1 MKKLII
7 ITILL
12 MAGGF
17 LSIDFAF
24 AGAIEDRSIKQGFR
38 IRQGVLNGEL
48 TAWEVKILKNE
59 QRHIR
64 RIKKVSRFDGR
75 LTYRESR
82 YIEKLQNRASRHI
95 FRLKHNDARRYRRY
109 VSSHRNRY
117 Q

>member
-1 MKKLII
+1 MKKTMI

-12 MAGGF
+12 IVGGF
-17 LSIDFAF
+17 LSIDITF
-24 AGAIEDRSIKQGFR
+24 AGVIEDRSISQGFR
-38 IRQGVLNGEL
+38 IRRGVFSGEL

>member
-7 ITILL
+7 LTILL
-12 MAGGF
+12 LAGGF

-24 AGAIEDRSIKQGFR
+24 AGVFEDRSITQGLR
-38 IRQGVLNGEL
+38 IRQGILSGEL
-48 TAWEVKILKNE
+48 TVREAKILKNE

-64 RIKKVSRFDGR
+64 RIKDVCRFDGK

-95 FRLKHNDARRYRRY
+95 FRLKHNDALRYRRY
-109 VSSHRNRY
+109 ISAHRHRY

>member
-12 MAGGF
+12 MACGF

-24 AGAIEDRSIKQGFR
+24 AGVIEDRSITQGLR
-38 IRQGVLNGEL
+38 IRQGILSGEL
-48 TAWEVKILKNE
+48 TAREVKILKNE

-64 RIKKVSRFDGR
+64 RIKKVSRFGGK

-82 YIEKLQNRASRHI
+82 YIEKIQNRASRHI

-109 VSSHRNRY
+109 ISSHHHRY